1 MGSNILPADCADLI
15 VQMESIFCARLVLGE
30 CETLLLA
37 LAPEQAHTIANPNP
51 TTTATNRPVVRR
63 ISLS

>member
-1 MGSNILPADCADLI
+1 MDRS
-15 VQMESIFCARLVLGE
+15 VQTESIFCAVDVFGE

-51 TTTATNRPVVRR
+51 TTIATNRPVVRR
-63 ISLS
+63 ISLSE